1 MDEGSR
7 HGEALDSTAEED
19 ADLRVSLA
27 GLAGLATGEMTL
39 SAMLT
44 HVAEFAVAAIPGAD
58 GAGVTLLQRGRAD
71 TIVASADFVR
81 EVDAVQYGI
90 GEGPCITA
98 AAEGVTVRSGSL
110 GADATWPR
118 FGARVRRMGVHS
130 ALSLPLV
137 TPLGILGAMNVYAHA
152 ENAFDDRAVEL
163 GELFAVPAAVSVQNA
178 TVLAQALELAG
189 QLQRA
194 LGTRAVIDQALGILM
209 SRSGA
214 GADEAFVTLTT
225 LSQRENR
232 KLAVVAQ
239 RLVDDA
245 VRRARARH
253 ARA

>member
-98 AAEGVTVRSGSL
+98 AAAGVTVRSGSL

-209 SRSGA
+209 SRTGE
-214 GADEAFVTLTT
+214 GADEAFATLTT